1 MHTQNRTIPGLVW
14 MLAGLTALG
23 PLAIDAYLP
32 AFPDMAADLSVS
44 VQSIELT
51 VSLFLA
57 GFALGQLAG
66 GPFSDHYGRRAAIF
80 TGLTL
85 FGIGTLGIMLS
96 PQVETVWIARFIQAF
111 GGGVSVVNSA
121 AIVRDLFRGADSAR
135 AMSRIAAIMMVAPM
149 LAPVL
154 GSVMLHLGSWRSIFL
169 VLLVYTLTLLLTLA
183 YKMPETRQVQDLPAI
198 SPLRRYLQVIRH
210 RRALGFLVAV
220 AFSHAAMFAF
230 ITGSSGVYMAHFGAS
245 AATFPLLFG
254 ANVVVLLICNQINI
268 RIVHRFTPQRLLMLA
283 QWTQGFIGCSLL
295 SIIWLGEIQLWQL
308 VPGIMLFIGLQG
320 FIISNGMAST
330 IEFFP
335 QSAATA
341 TALVGATGFALGGL
355 SGALIG
361 LLGDGS
367 PLPMVAVMTGSVLV
381 GITLR
386 TLLHRDQATT
396 TDTR

>member
-32 AFPDMAADLSVS
+32 AFPDMAADLNVS

-85 FGIGTLGIMLS
+85 FGIGTLGILLS
-96 PQVETVWIARFIQAF
+96 PQVETVWVARFIQAF

-183 YKMPETRQVQDLPAI
+183 YKMPETRQVPDLPAI

-283 QWTQGFIGCSLL
+283 QWTQGLIGCSLL

-341 TALVGATGFALGGL
+341 TAMVGATGFALGGL

-367 PLPMVAVMTGSVLV
+367 PLPMIAVMTGSVLV

-386 TLLHRDQATT
+386 TLLHRNQATT